1 MELGV
6 EDVHTRFNNIQIDQL
21 DNTYKNGS
29 KYIDSI
35 AATPGIINYIEG
47 SRLFEVKEITLID
60 HRVCMIDII
69 LEKYFLV

>member
-6 EDVHTRFNNIQIDQL
+6 EDIHTNFNNIEINQL

-35 AATPGIINYIEG
+35 AATPGIISHIKG
-47 SRLFEVKEITLID
+47 SRLFKVNEIILMD
-60 HRVCMIDII
+60 HRACMIDIN
-69 LEKYFLV
+69 L